1 MRNIRHN
8 SVELRLDKRIGIMEL
23 SWIPG
28 QVVVLSDAGT
38 FADLMEDFWNGL
50 MMIVDIV
57 TL

>member
-1 MRNIRHN
+1 M
-8 SVELRLDKRIGIMEL
+8 ELRLDNSMGMMEL